1 VADPDLSVVI
11 PVYNARNN
19 IAETIEAAV
28 TAIERAGS
36 FSAEI
41 MLVDDGS
48 TDDSAAVAKEACN
61 GRLPFRLIAQA
72 NQGRFE
78 ARRVGVEAAS
88 GEWIL
93 LLDSRVS
100 LAPDALRFV
109 AERVGLGGRVWTG
122 HVDVPVDRS
131 PFGVFWKLLAELAW
145 EEYFARPRTTS
156 FGPSNFDHF
165 PKGTGC
171 FFSPRQVLLDAISA
185 FRSRYADLRYANDD
199 APLIRWI
206 AEREPIHVS
215 PHFSGVYGARTRFLP
230 FVRHAFHRGTV
241 FLDGHGREES
251 RFYPVVVG
259 FYPASALLVL
269 AAIRRPL
276 LVPAAVA
283 AAGVAAGA
291 LAVSRR
297 RTAFEVASL
306 AMVTPV
312 YAVAHGAGMW
322 RGLGLLIR
330 DRLARALHARPG

>member
-1 VADPDLSVVI
+1 MAGLDLSVVI

-28 TAIERAGS
+28 TAVERAGS
-36 FSAEI
+36 LSAEI

-48 TDDSAAVAKEACN
+48 SDGSAAVGEEACAE
-61 GRLPFRLIAQA
+61 RLPFRVLAQS

-78 ARRVGVEAAS
+78 ARRAGVEAAS
-88 GEWIL
+88 GGWIL

-100 LAPDALRFV
+100 LTPDALRFV
-109 AERVGLGGRVWTG
+109 AERAARGERVWTG
-122 HVDVPVDRS
+122 HVDIPVDRN
-131 PFGVFWKLLAELAW
+131 PYGVFWKLLAELAW
-145 EEYFARPRTTS
+145 DDYFARPRTTS
-156 FGPSNFDHF
+156 FGVANFDRY

-171 FFSPRQVLLDAISA
+171 FFTPRQLLLDAIGA

-215 PHFSGVYGARTRFLP
+215 PHFSGVYVARTRFRA

-241 FLDGHGREES
+241 FLDGHGRAES
-251 RFYPVVVG
+251 RFYPVAVG

-276 LVPAAVA
+276 LVPLAVA
-283 AAGVAAGA
+283 AVGVAAGA
-291 LAVSRR
+291 FGLTRR

-306 AMVTPV
+306 AMATPV

-330 DRLARALHARPG
+330 DRLARDTSP

>member
-1 VADPDLSVVI
+1 VADLDLSVVI

-19 IAETIEAAV
+19 IAETVAAAV
-28 TAIERAGS
+28 TAVEQAGS

-41 MLVDDGS
+41 ILVDDGS
-48 TDDSAAVAKEACN
+48 TDGSAAVAKEACA
-61 GRLPFRLIAQA
+61 GRLPFRVVAQP

-78 ARRVGVEAAS
+78 ARRVGVKAAS
-88 GEWIL
+88 GGWIL

-100 LAPDALRFV
+100 LAPGALRFV
-109 AERVGLGGRVWTG
+109 AERLGLGSRVWTG
-122 HVDVPVDRS
+122 HVDIPVDRN
-131 PFGVFWKLLAELAW
+131 PYGMFWKLLAELAW
-145 EEYFARPRTTS
+145 DEYFARPRTTS
-156 FGPSNFDHF
+156 FGPFNFDHF

-171 FFSPRQVLLDAISA
+171 FFTPRQLLLDAIDA
-185 FRSRYADLRYANDD
+185 FRSRYVDLRYANDD

-215 PHFSGVYGARTRFLP
+215 PHFSGVYVARTRFLA
-230 FVRHAFHRGTV
+230 FARHAFHRGTV
-241 FLDGHGREES
+241 FLDGHGRVES

-259 FYPASALLVL
+259 FYPASALLFL

-276 LVPAAVA
+276 LVPLTAAAV
-283 AAGVAAGA
+283 GVAAGA
-291 LAVSRR
+291 FGVKRR

-306 AMVTPV
+306 AIATPV

-330 DRLARALHARPG
+330 DRLARDNSL